1 MMVRVELDDGIGT
14 ITLNRPD
21 RLNALSNEL
30 SGDLVDAL
38 TRVAA
43 DREVRAVVITGAGRA
58 FSAGGDVDGMRRHVE
73 AAGGSAIRDLLQA
86 GARVVSLL
94 QGMSKPTIAAINGPA
109 VGAGGS
115 LALACDLR
123 IASAA
128 ASFGLVFSR
137 LGLVPDWGGTYF
149 LPRLVGTGKALELIL
164 SGDIIDANEAARL
177 GIFNRVVPAEQLDGA
192 ARELAKTFAAK
203 SPLAL
208 TLARQAVH
216 NSMNMSLDQVLD
228 LEIGNQMR
236 CFAGAD
242 AKEGIAA
249 FLEKRRPVFRDDPAE
264 SIG

>member
-1 MMVRVELDDGIGT
+1 M
-14 ITLNRPD
+14 
-21 RLNALSNEL
+21 
-30 SGDLVDAL
+30 
-38 TRVAA
+38 
-43 DREVRAVVITGAGRA
+43 
-58 FSAGGDVDGMRRHVE
+58 
-73 AAGGSAIRDLLQA
+73 
-86 GARVVSLL
+86 SLL
-94 QGMSKPTIAAINGPA
+94 YGMSKPTIAAVNGPA

-149 LPRLVGTGKALELIL
+149 LPRLIGTGKALELIL
-164 SGDIIDANEAARL
+164 SGDIIEANEAVRL

-192 ARELAKTFAAK
+192 AREMANAFAAK
-203 SPLAL
+203 SALAL
-208 TLARQAVH
+208 RLARQAVH
-216 NSMNMSLDQVLD
+216 HSVNMSLDEVLE

-249 FLEKRRPVFRDDPAE
+249 FLEKRRPVFRGNPAE
-264 SIG
+264 SVG